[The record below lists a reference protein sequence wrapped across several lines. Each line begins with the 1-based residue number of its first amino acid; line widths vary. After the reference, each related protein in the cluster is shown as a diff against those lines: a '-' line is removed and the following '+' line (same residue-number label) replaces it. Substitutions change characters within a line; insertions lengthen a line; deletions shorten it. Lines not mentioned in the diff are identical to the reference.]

1 MTRLARIVV
10 PGLPHYVTQRGNE
23 DKETFFNAGDYR
35 IYRELL
41 AEGCEKAKTQVL
53 AYCLMPNRVHLIM
66 VPATPDGLRGALGE
80 THRRYT
86 RHVNQ
91 RESWDGHL
99 WQERFHSFAFQQARL
114 DLAIRFVEQAPLRAK
129 LVRKL
134 HRWQW
139 SSAAAHLAGKDD
151 ELVQVAR
158 NLKRFSDW
166 EAFLGET
173 LSDEDVARFEQHER
187 SGRPMG
193 APAFIKKLEERLG
206 RKLTARPPGRPRK
219 NPA

>member
-10 PGLPHYVTQRGNE
+10 PGLPHYVTQRGSLEN
-23 DKETFFNAGDYR
+23 DTFFKAGDYR
-35 IYRELL
+35 MYRELL
-41 AEGCEKAKTQVL
+41 AEGCEKARTQVL
-53 AYCLMPNRVHLIM
+53 AYCLLPNRVHLIL

-86 RHVNQ
+86 RYINQ
-91 RESWDGHL
+91 RDAQDGHL
-99 WQERFHSFAFQQARL
+99 WQERFHSFAIQQARL
-114 DLAIRFVEQAPLRAK
+114 DLGLRFVEQAPLRAK
-129 LVRKL
+129 LARKL

-139 SSAAAHLAGKDD
+139 SSAPAHLAGKDD

-166 EAFLGET
+166 ATFIGEP
-173 LSDEDVARFEQHER
+173 LSEEEVARFERHER
-187 SGRPMG
+187 SGRPLG
-193 APAFIKKLEERLG
+193 TPAYIKKLEERLG